1 MFVSHFMFLIVY
13 LIYLLGSVSDMLH
26 RKGKGKRNTM
36 MKIDLKLNVNK
47 RGIRVKS
54 GKQSS
59 VLALHFMACGKMASA
74 YLKGTRKMYSF
85 EERKILISLIKKYE
99 IVEDRRPNPI
109 SICKRKSAWL
119 QITEEYNSIVG
130 PQNERSCL
138 QLRRCWENMKACKRY
153 REEKKSR

>member
-1 MFVSHFMFLIVY
+1 
-13 LIYLLGSVSDMLH
+13 
-26 RKGKGKRNTM
+26 M
-36 MKIDLKLNVNK
+36 MKIDLKLNINVSK
-47 RGIRVKS
+47 VKNNRT
-54 GKQSS
+54 
-59 VLALHFMACGKMASA
+59 LALHFMALDKMASA

-99 IVEDRRPNPI
+99 IVEDRKSDPI

-119 QITEEYNSIVG
+119 QITEEYNSMVG
-130 PQNERSCL
+130 PQNVRSCL